1 MNNFQTIEQLQGY
14 PAVVKS
20 TGKKVGFVPT
30 MGALHPGHASLIKSA
45 REACEEVVVSIFV
58 NPTQF
63 NNREDFETYPL
74 TLKADIEMAS
84 RTGATTVFTP
94 TVDELYGG
102 NLTVVPVN
110 YGRLT
115 SSYEGQKRKGHF
127 DGVVAVVRKLFS
139 AVDADMA
146 FFGEKDLQQLAVVR
160 QLAQEEFEGLE
171 IVGCPLI
178 REPDGLAMSSR
189 NVRLEGRF
197 RQDALALYGWLKQVK
212 DVACAHGD
220 IQASLRDIESKASE
234 MEGVQLDYIDV
245 VDAKTFE
252 PLHQVSAEKKAFAIV
267 AAQVGAV
274 RLIDNCAL
282 ACS

>member
-1 MNNFQTIEQLQGY
+1 
-14 PAVVKS
+14 
-20 TGKKVGFVPT
+20 
-30 MGALHPGHASLIKSA
+30 
-45 REACEEVVVSIFV
+45 
-58 NPTQF
+58 
-63 NNREDFETYPL
+63 
-74 TLKADIEMAS
+74 
-84 RTGATTVFTP
+84 
-94 TVDELYGG
+94 
-102 NLTVVPVN
+102 
-110 YGRLT
+110 
-115 SSYEGQKRKGHF
+115 
-127 DGVVAVVRKLFS
+127 
-139 AVDADMA
+139 
-146 FFGEKDLQQLAVVR
+146 
-160 QLAQEEFEGLE
+160 
-171 IVGCPLI
+171 
-178 REPDGLAMSSR
+178 MSSR

-234 MEGVQLDYIDV
+234 MAGVQLEYIDV